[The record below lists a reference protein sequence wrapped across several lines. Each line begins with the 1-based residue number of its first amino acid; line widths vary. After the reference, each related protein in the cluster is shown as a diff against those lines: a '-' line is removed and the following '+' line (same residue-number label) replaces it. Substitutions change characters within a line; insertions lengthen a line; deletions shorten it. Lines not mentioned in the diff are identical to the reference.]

1 MNYKGNYFRMFFL
14 VLSITVLAM
23 AGESALAR
31 ENLEK
36 QIDTIIDVLSS
47 PDTENRDLQNK
58 KNTIRNILHQ
68 SEYKSGEPLI
78 DGLIRV
84 YLGERDGQ
92 GDTQNN
98 QNVLDEG
105 VEQIIGII
113 NPDASWE
120 ERQKQKKTI
129 ITILNG
135 NFQKEPKQPNK
146 TRNGRNSKNLK
157 SENLSILAEVTVS
170 NEIGYQFRGENA
182 IDGVENTEW
191 VASGAQGQWLLLK
204 WQNPVDVET
213 VLLQGRRQDQRT
225 QIWSSDLIFSDG
237 SIMGAGALNAAEL
250 RTIRVNKKNITW
262 MKYLVRNGVNDV
274 GLSEIVAKGVRKS
287 GGTGKNVVLVPAN
300 LAQLA
305 TVSVSGYTK
314 KHIGEKAIDRN
325 PKTEWIA
332 DGKNNQWIFLQWNQM
347 VTIDHIKLRGRKSTS
362 GSRKNDGFL
371 VFSNGIIKPLNGLD
385 GRQIKDINCN
395 FSEIFWVKYY
405 IRKAQHNAGLAEIE
419 VIGVMPKDNVV
430 VSNLAQSAVVQV
442 SDQQSGKFRSEYV
455 NDRRLDTEWVAKGH
469 RDKWVSLQWRRP
481 VNVATIT
488 VTAGEGLENGRI
500 EDAMVILSDGSL
512 ESVGGLAPGQP
523 KTVEINRKG
532 LRWVRFF
539 IREGRG
545 KIGLAEIEVK
555 EQ

>member
-1 MNYKGNYFRMFFL
+1 MNINGDYFRRFFL
-14 VLSITVLAM
+14 VLSIIVLAM
-23 AGESALAR
+23 VGETVLAR
-31 ENLEK
+31 ENIEK

-58 KNTIRNILHQ
+58 KNTIRSILHQ

-92 GDTQNN
+92 SDTQHN

-135 NFQKEPKQPNK
+135 KYQKQPKQPNK
-146 TRNGRNSKNLK
+146 TRTSNLK

-170 NEIGYQFRGENA
+170 DEIGYQFRGENA

-204 WQNPVDVET
+204 WQNPVDIET

-237 SIMGAGALNAAEL
+237 SIMGAGTLNAAEL

-274 GLSEIVAKGVRKS
+274 GLSEIVVKGVKKN
-287 GGTGKNVVLVPAN
+287 GGAGKNAVLAPAN

-314 KHIGEKAIDRN
+314 KHIGEKATDRN

-332 DGKNNQWIFLQWNQM
+332 GGKNNQWIFLQWNQM
-347 VTIDHIKLRGRKSTS
+347 VTIDHIKLHGRKGVS
-362 GSRKNDGFL
+362 GSKKNDGFL
-371 VFSNGIIKPLNGLD
+371 VFSNGIIKPLNDLD
-385 GRQIKDINCN
+385 GRQMQDINCN

-419 VIGVMPKDNVV
+419 VIGAMPKDNMV
-430 VSNLAQSAVVQV
+430 VSNLAQSAAVQV
-442 SDQQSGKFRSEYV
+442 SDQQSGKFKSEYV
-455 NDRRLDTEWVAKGH
+455 NDRRLDTEWVARGH
-469 RDKWVSLQWRRP
+469 RDKWVSLQWRKP

-488 VTAGEGLENGRI
+488 VTAGEGLEDGRI

-512 ESVGGLAPGQP
+512 ELVGGLEPRQP
-523 KTVEINRKG
+523 KTVEIYRKG